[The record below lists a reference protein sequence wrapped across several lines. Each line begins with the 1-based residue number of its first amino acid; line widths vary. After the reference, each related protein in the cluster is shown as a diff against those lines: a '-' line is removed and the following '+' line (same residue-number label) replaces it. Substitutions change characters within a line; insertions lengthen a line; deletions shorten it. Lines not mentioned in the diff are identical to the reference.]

1 MSTSTTPA
9 ATTQTATTQATTQAT
24 QVTQTT
30 KTGQLS
36 TYAKHARSLSKFLAI
51 IFPAVVVVSLLPF
64 VPQSVGGILISVV
77 PPLCIGL
84 WFTAF
89 FLSVGAIIV
98 AKRDQDGDSREA
110 IKTLL
115 LVMLLP
121 IWGAMS
127 FFVIIAAFGGAWH

>member
-1 MSTSTTPA
+1 MSTSTTPTS
-9 ATTQTATTQATTQAT
+9 TTQTATTQA
-24 QVTQTT
+24 T

-51 IFPAVVVVSLLPF
+51 VFPTVVVVSLLPF
-64 VPQSVGGILISVV
+64 VPKNVGGILIGVV

-89 FLSVGAIIV
+89 FLSVGSIIV

-121 IWGAMS
+121 VWGAVS
-127 FFVIIAAFGGAWH
+127 FFAIIAAFGGAWH